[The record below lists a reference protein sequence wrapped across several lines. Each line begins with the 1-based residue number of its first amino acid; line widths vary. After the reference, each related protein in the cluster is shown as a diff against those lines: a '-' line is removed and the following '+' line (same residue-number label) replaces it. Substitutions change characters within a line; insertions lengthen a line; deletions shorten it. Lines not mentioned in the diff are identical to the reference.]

1 MDIALN
7 YIKDNKLTVSCYFNE
22 HINTLEVEISKV
34 NPVFNVATEEVGS
47 VSLSQVNNIP
57 YQWYITIEVEEKHQ
71 KNNLSYILL
80 NRLMI
85 EFKKLIESRNMDF
98 NNLITIG
105 IDTDAS
111 GGFWDRFMKVGRYS
125 VDNEKRAYSNISNA
139 GFEKEIGAL
148 SMYNLFV

>member
-7 YIKDNKLTVSCYFNE
+7 YIKDNKFTVSSYFNK
-22 HINTLEVEISKV
+22 HIDTLEVEILKL
-34 NPVFNVATEEVGS
+34 NTVFNVATEEVGS
-47 VSLSQVNNIP
+47 ISLSQVNNTS
-57 YQWYITIEVEEKHQ
+57 YQWYISIEVEEKHQ
-71 KNNLSYILL
+71 KKNLSYILL

>member
-7 YIKDNKLTVSCYFNE
+7 YIKNNKFTVSSYFNE
-22 HINTLEVEISKV
+22 HINTLEVEILKV
-34 NPVFNVATEEVGS
+34 NPVLNVATEDIGS

-57 YQWYITIEVEEKHQ
+57 YQWYITIEVEENHQ

-85 EFKKLIESRNMDF
+85 KFKKLIESRKMDF

-111 GGFWDRFMKVGRYS
+111 GGFWDRFMKTGRYS
-125 VDNEKRAYSNISNA
+125 VDNEKRFITNIANA

>member
-7 YIKDNKLTVSCYFNE
+7 YIKDNKFTVSSYFNE
-22 HINTLEVEISKV
+22 KINILEVEISKI
-34 NPVFNVATEEVGS
+34 NPVFIVVTEDVGS

-80 NRLMI
+80 NWLMI
-85 EFKKLIESRNMDF
+85 DFKKLIESRKMDF

-111 GGFWDRFMKVGRYS
+111 GGFWDRFMKIGRYS
-125 VDNEKRAYSNISNA
+125 VDNEKRYITNIANA

-148 SMYNLFV
+148 NMYNLFV